1 MKLLKDFGTILS
13 SLNLRKQYIRTD
25 NINKLKDASLC
36 YCSMGKKKKKSIEV
50 VLSTEDLT

>member
-1 MKLLKDFGTILS
+1 MKLLLKDFGTILS
-13 SLNLRKQYIRTD
+13 SLSLGWG

-50 VLSTEDLT
+50 VLSTEDFT